1 MKPKPPS
8 SRDRWNFLQNKIHLR
23 RLHPGDCLEH
33 LTGMLHRAFSI
44 IGEMGIPCSCV
55 KQSPEVTRQRVD
67 RGDCF
72 VALSDDVVVGTIT
85 LYAPE
90 HASDSKHYRDPQV
103 ASIRQLGVDPLMQ
116 GLGVGT
122 ALIRLAERWA
132 RRRGHTFLALD
143 TPEAAGHLIDYY
155 QHQGFHI
162 RETLQFS
169 GRPYRSV
176 IFTKALC
183 NQARTSRR
191 PLFVEGGRHLH
202 AVLLPPVLRARRGKS
217 IPCRVR
223 ASTDACRLQRAQSM
237 NACPN
242 LPKRKR

>member
-8 SRDRWNFLQNKIHLR
+8 GRNRYGFPQSKTQLR
-23 RLHPGDCLEH
+23 RLQRGDCLEH
-33 LTGMLHRAFSI
+33 LTGMLHRAFSL
-44 IGEMGIPCSCV
+44 IGEMGIPCTCV
-55 KQSPEVTRQRVD
+55 NQSPEVTRQRVG

-72 VALSDDVVVGTIT
+72 VALSDGVVVGTIT
-85 LYAPE
+85 LYAPDS
-90 HASDSKHYRDPQV
+90 ASNSEHYRDTRV

-132 RRRGHTFLALD
+132 RRCGYTCLALD

-155 QHQGFHI
+155 LRQGFHI
-162 RETLQFS
+162 QETLQFS

-176 IFTKALC
+176 IFTKTLC
-183 NQARTSRR
+183 DQARTSCR
-191 PLFVEGGRHLH
+191 PLFVEGGHHLL
-202 AVLLPPVLRARRGKS
+202 AAFTPPVLRARRRTS
-217 IPCRVR
+217 TSCRVR
-223 ASTDACRLQRAQSM
+223 ASTHACRLQGAQSI
-237 NACPN
+237 NAGPN